1 LQQPVH
7 PRSEWRAMILVELL
21 TLTAAWGA
29 SQYLSPASQA
39 CIYLQSQF
47 KKLRRFKW
55 FSITVECVG
64 WDAYTHHQRQVDL
77 MLVYAVK
84 QTETVRQ
91 LSRKVCFIQK
101 MRKLTNIFQYYYW
114 LNGDKSSQELN
125 NLNFICEIFRQ
136 AYSHVLHA
144 RRFGERMCLRRT
156 LYTWTAEFFI
166 IIIIIII
173 ACHRQSINS
182 SMTWPTLV

>member
-1 LQQPVH
+1 MKSDDPCWA
-7 PRSEWRAMILVELL
+7 PDAD
-21 TLTAAWGA
+21 GG
-29 SQYLSPASQA
+29 
-39 CIYLQSQF
+39 
-47 KKLRRFKW
+47 LRRV
-55 FSITVECVG
+55 SISVSSISGLHLFTITIQEIEEIQVILNYCVG